1 MKKLLSTVVGCAL
14 VFQSLAQQKAEADSF
29 LVKPYLQWSTKT
41 SMTVLWETTSEATSV
56 VEFGEALPNAKEPNL
71 SQKVELTDESLMHEV
86 VLDNLKVETKYVYR
100 VRSKFKSGKELVSPV
115 STFKTTVN
123 DDSAFMF
130 AFIGDTQQNDRTPW
144 AWTKVARLIY
154 AERPSFVVNAGDI
167 VDVGS
172 EKDQWVNEFLGP
184 GSVVMSR
191 YPMFTVLGNHEQDDD
206 FYYQYMANP
215 APEYFYSFRY
225 GNADFFM
232 IDSNKDLGEGSEQY
246 DWLEWQLAKSDAT
259 WKFVVHHHPP
269 YSSEENDQGDTYIG
283 ASTYT
288 TESVNLVPL
297 YEQYGVDFCLF
308 GHTHVYERTWP
319 IFENRVNMKNGVVYI
334 NSGGAGGG
342 LEDFDPTR
350 SWFSHKMFADHHYTT
365 FAIFDRTM
373 VFKAIDHEGR
383 LFDTFQLEKPED
395 GSTANRVLQPPPPMI
410 TVDKL
415 VFGDEANISM
425 EALEKDYSI
434 YYSLDGS
441 EPNQKSTRY
450 SAAFKLKKSTQLRAR
465 AYTADG
471 RASRVVSR
479 SLKQMNALPAVNPGK
494 TERGLNYSYYG
505 FAEDLE
511 KLPDFSQLK
520 AKKTGVQQTVNETE
534 CNNTKEDL
542 WGLVLDGFVEL
553 DESRTYRFFTR
564 SDDGSKLYIDGEL
577 VVDNDGDHGAFWQYG
592 DIILEK
598 GKHALKIEYF
608 ESHHGQM
615 LRAGYLVDGER
626 RPFTPFQLSH

>member
-1 MKKLLSTVVGCAL
+1 MKYLSAVAFLFLT
-14 VFQSLAQQKAEADSF
+14 VFQVQAQQKADADSF
-29 LVKPYLQWSTKT
+29 LIKPYLQWSTKQ

-56 VEFGEALPNAKEPNL
+56 VEFGEALPKAKEPNL
-71 SQKVELTDESLMHEV
+71 SQKVDLTDESLMHEV

-100 VRSKFKSGKELVSPV
+100 VRSKFKSGKEIVSPV

-144 AWTKVARLIY
+144 AWKKVAERVF

-172 EKDQWVNEFLGP
+172 IKDQWVNEFFAP
-184 GSVVMSR
+184 GNIVMSR
-191 YPMFTVLGNHEQDDD
+191 YPMFTVIGNHEQDDD
-206 FYYQYMANP
+206 YYYQYMANP
-215 APEYFYSFRY
+215 APEYFYKFTY

-232 IDSNKDLGEGSEQY
+232 IDSNKDVSEGSEQY
-246 DWLEWQLAKSDAT
+246 DWLEWQLARSTAK

-288 TESVNLVPL
+288 TKTINLVPL

-319 IFENRVNMKNGVVYI
+319 ILENRVNLKNGVVYI

-350 SWFSHKMFADHHYTT
+350 SWFTQELQTGHHYTT
-365 FAIFDRTM
+365 FAIFDNTL

-383 LFDTFQLEKPED
+383 LFDTFQMEKPADET
-395 GSTANRVLQPPPPMI
+395 SANRMLQPPPPMI

-434 YYSLDGS
+434 YYTLDGS
-441 EPNQKSTRY
+441 EPNQKSTKY
-450 SAAFKLKKSTQLRAR
+450 AAPFKQKKSAQLRAR

-479 SLKQMNALPAVNPGK
+479 SLKQMNPLPAVNAGK
-494 TERGLNYSYYG
+494 TERGIKFSYYE
-505 FAEDLE
+505 FADDLE
-511 KLPDFSQLK
+511 KLPDFGQLK
-520 AKKTGVQQTVNETE
+520 PKKTGVQQTVNETE
-534 CNNTKEDL
+534 CNHPQEDL
-542 WGLVLDGFVEL
+542 WGLVLEGFVEL

-564 SDDGSKLYIDGEL
+564 SDDGSKLYIDGQL

-608 ESHHGQM
+608 DHSHGQM
-615 LRAGYLVDGER
+615 LRAGYLVGDER

>member
-1 MKKLLSTVVGCAL
+1 MKKNVLLAIQLLFSVAVC
-14 VFQSLAQQKAEADSF
+14 AQQKAEADSF
-29 LVKPYLQWSTKT
+29 LIKPYLQWSTKT
-41 SMTVLWETTSEATSV
+41 SMTVMWETTSEATSV
-56 VEFGEALPNAKEPNL
+56 VEFGEALPKAKEPNL
-71 SQKVELTDESLMHEV
+71 SQKIDLTDETLMHEV

-100 VRSKFKSGKELVSPV
+100 VRSKFRSGKEIVSPV

-130 AFIGDTQQNDRTPW
+130 AFIGDTQQNRDTPW
-144 AWTKVARLIY
+144 AWKKVAERVF
-154 AERPSFVVNAGDI
+154 ADRPSFVVNAGDI

-172 EKDQWVNEFLGP
+172 IKEQWVNEFFAP
-184 GSVVMSR
+184 GNIVMSR

-215 APEYFYSFRY
+215 APEYFYTFRY

-232 IDSNKDLGEGSEQY
+232 IDSNKDVSEGSEQY
-246 DWLEWQLAKSDAT
+246 DWLEWQLARSTAK

-288 TESVNLVPL
+288 TRTINLVPL
-297 YEQYGVDFCLF
+297 YEKYGVDFCLF
-308 GHTHVYERTWP
+308 GHTHMYERSWP
-319 IFENRVNMKNGVVYI
+319 IFENRVNLENGVVYI

-350 SWFSHKMFADHHYTT
+350 SWFTQELQTGHHYTT
-365 FAIFDRTM
+365 FAIFDNTL

-383 LFDTFQLEKPED
+383 LFDTFQMEKPADE
-395 GSTANRVLQPPPPMI
+395 SSANRMLQPPPPMI
-410 TVDKL
+410 TIDKL
-415 VFGDEANISM
+415 LFGDEANISM
-425 EALEKDYSI
+425 EALEKNYSI
-434 YYSLDGS
+434 YYTLDGS
-441 EPNQKSTRY
+441 EPNQKSTKY
-450 SAAFKLKKSTQLRAR
+450 TVAFKQKKSAQLRAR

-471 RASRVVSR
+471 RASRVISR
-479 SLKQMNALPAVNPGK
+479 SLKQMDPLPAVNAGK
-494 TERGLNYSYYG
+494 TERGLKFSYYE
-505 FAEDLE
+505 FADDLE
-511 KLPDFSQLK
+511 KLPDFGQLK
-520 AKKTGVQQTVNETE
+520 PKKTGVQQTVNETE
-534 CNNTKEDL
+534 CNNTQEDL
-542 WGLVLDGFVEL
+542 WGLVLEGFVEL

-564 SDDGSKLYIDGEL
+564 SDDGSKLYIDGQL

-608 ESHHGQM
+608 DHHHGQM
-615 LRAGYLVDGER
+615 LRAGYLVNGER

>member
-1 MKKLLSTVVGCAL
+1 MKKNILLAVQLLFSASGM
-14 VFQSLAQQKAEADSF
+14 AQQKADADSF
-29 LVKPYLQWSTKT
+29 LIKPYLQWSTKQ
-41 SMTVLWETTSEATSV
+41 SMTVMWETTAEATSV
-56 VEFGEALPNAKEPNL
+56 VEFGEALPKAKEPNL
-71 SQKVELTDESLMHEV
+71 SQKIELTDESLMHEV

-100 VRSKFKSGKELVSPV
+100 VRSKFRSGKEIVSPV

-130 AFIGDTQQNDRTPW
+130 AFIGDTQQNRDTPW
-144 AWTKVARLIY
+144 AWKKVAERVF

-172 EKDQWVNEFLGP
+172 IKDQWVNEFFAP
-184 GSVVMSR
+184 GNIVMSR
-191 YPMFTVLGNHEQDDD
+191 YPMFTVIGNHEQDDD
-206 FYYQYMANP
+206 YYYQYMANP
-215 APEYFYSFRY
+215 APEYFYKFTY

-232 IDSNKDLGEGSEQY
+232 IDSNKDVSEGSEQY
-246 DWLEWQLAKSDAT
+246 DWLEWRLARSTAK

-288 TESVNLVPL
+288 TKTINLVPL
-297 YEQYGVDFCLF
+297 YEKYAVDFCLF
-308 GHTHVYERTWP
+308 GHTHMYERSWP
-319 IFENRVNMKNGVVYI
+319 ILENRVNLKNGVVYI

-350 SWFSHKMFADHHYTT
+350 SWFTQELQTGHHYTT
-365 FAIFDRTM
+365 FAIFDNTL

-383 LFDTFQLEKPED
+383 LFDTFQMEKPADET
-395 GSTANRVLQPPPPMI
+395 SANRMLQPPPPMI

-441 EPNQKSTRY
+441 EPNKNSTRY
-450 SAAFKLKKSTQLRAR
+450 TGAFKLKKSTQLRAR

-479 SLKQMNALPAVNPGK
+479 SLKQMNPLPAVNAGK
-494 TERGLNYSYYG
+494 TERGLSYRYYE
-505 FAEDLE
+505 FADDLE
-511 KLPDFSQLK
+511 KLPDFGQLK
-520 AKKTGVQQTVNETE
+520 PKKTGVQQTVNETE
-534 CNNTKEDL
+534 CNHPKEDL
-542 WGLVLDGFVEL
+542 WGLVLEGFVDL

-564 SDDGSKLYIDGEL
+564 SDDGSKLYIDGQL

-592 DIILEK
+592 DIILDK

-608 ESHHGQM
+608 DHHHGQM
-615 LRAGYLVDGER
+615 LRAGYLVDGDR
-626 RPFTPFQLSH
+626 KPFTPFQLSH